1 MAIEKIDDALCIGCG
16 SCVCSCPMDVIRFD
30 DADGKA
36 IIRYGED
43 CQNCEQ
49 CVLDCP
55 VDAIT
60 VTPHKSTPFIV
71 SWG

>member
-1 MAIEKIDDALCIGCG
+1 MAIEKIHAELCIGCAA
-16 SCVCSCPMDVIRFD
+16 CVDSCPMDVIRMD
-30 DADGKA
+30 VENGKA
-36 IIRYGED
+36 VIRHGED

-55 VDAIT
+55 VDAID
-60 VTPHKSTPFIV
+60 VTPYTTTPFIA